1 MGLPEEPLPTS
12 LGEFSVD
19 FMTDD
24 QYPACAII
32 IPHFNDVER
41 LVRCLS
47 ALMPQ
52 VTPEVEVVVVDNGS
66 TQPLDPVRVAWPDLR
81 IVTEPIKGAAAARN
95 RGVAETGAQ
104 GLLFLDSD
112 CVPAENWLA
121 RAQEVIGQADI
132 TGGAIDVFDET
143 PPPRTGAEA
152 FETIFAFDNRTY
164 IETKGFS
171 VTANLITTRDIFARA
186 GPFRPGLSED
196 LDWCHRAT
204 AAGAR
209 LAYDEDLRVAHPTR
223 SDWPALRR
231 KWRRLT
237 DEAWCLRDTT
247 LPARASWALRALV
260 MPISVVAHAPRIF
273 FSPRLDGP
281 GERFAA
287 FATLIRLR
295 LLRCLWMLRQAAG
308 ASPGGRPAGVK
319 SR

>member
-1 MGLPEEPLPTS
+1 MTLPDHA
-12 LGEFSVD
+12 V
-19 FMTDD
+19 
-24 QYPACAII
+24 I

-41 LVRCLS
+41 LLRCLS

-66 TQPLDPVRVAWPDLR
+66 SQPLDPVRAAWPDLR
-81 IVTEPIKGAAAARN
+81 VVTEPERGAAAARN
-95 RGVAETGAQ
+95 RGVAETSAPA
-104 GLLFLDSD
+104 LTFLDCD
-112 CVPAENWLA
+112 CVPADNWLA
-121 RAQEVIGQADI
+121 RARAMIGQADI

-143 PPPRTGAEA
+143 PPPRSGAEA
-152 FETIFAFDNRTY
+152 FETVFAFDNRAY

-171 VTANLITTRDIFARA
+171 VTANLITTRAVFDRT

-209 LAYDEDLRVAHPTR
+209 LTYDENLRVSHPTR
-223 SDWPALRR
+223 PDWPALKR

-237 DEAWCLRDTT
+237 DEAWGLRDMTFA
-247 LPARASWALRALV
+247 ARAGWALRALA
-260 MPISVVAHAPRIF
+260 MPVSVVAHAPRIF

-287 FATLIRLR
+287 FATLLRLR
-295 LLRCLWMLRQAAG
+295 LLRCAWMLRQAAG
-308 ASPGGRPAGVK
+308 PSAIGGHKSAGA
-319 SR
+319 R

>member
-1 MGLPEEPLPTS
+1 MTQPL
-12 LGEFSVD
+12 
-19 FMTDD
+19 
-24 QYPACAII
+24 CAII

-41 LVRCLS
+41 LLRCLS
-47 ALMPQ
+47 ALLPQ

-66 TQPLDPVRVAWPDLR
+66 TQPLDPVRAAWPDLR

-95 RGVAETGAQ
+95 RGVAETKAQ
-104 GLLFLDSD
+104 ALLFLDCD

-121 RAQEVIGQADI
+121 RARGVIGQADI
-132 TGGAIDVFDET
+132 IGGAIDVFDET
-143 PPPRTGAEA
+143 PPPRSGAEA
-152 FETIFAFDNRTY
+152 FETIFAFDNRAY

-171 VTANLITTRDIFARA
+171 VTANLVTTRTTFERT

-204 AAGAR
+204 AAGAG
-209 LAYDEDLRVAHPTR
+209 LAYDENLRVAHPTR
-223 SDWPALRR
+223 PDWPTLRH

-237 DEAWCLRDTT
+237 DEAWGLRQAT
-247 LPARASWALRALV
+247 LPARTGWVLRALA
-260 MPISVVAHAPRIF
+260 MPVSVAAHAPRIF

-287 FATLIRLR
+287 FATLLRLR
-295 LLRCLWMLRQAAG
+295 LLRCVWMLRQALGPGHGDRPVG
-308 ASPGGRPAGVK
+308 AQ

>member
-1 MGLPEEPLPTS
+1 
-12 LGEFSVD
+12 
-19 FMTDD
+19 MTD
-24 QYPACAII
+24 PICAII

-41 LVRCLS
+41 LSRCLS

-66 TQPLDPVRVAWPDLR
+66 DQSLDPVRAAWPALR
-81 IVTEPIKGAAAARN
+81 IVTEPGRGAAAARN
-95 RGVAETGAQ
+95 RGVAETDAP
-104 GLLFLDSD
+104 GLLFLDCD
-112 CVPAENWLA
+112 CVPAEDWLTRA
-121 RAQEVIGQADI
+121 RALAVIGQADI

-143 PPPRTGAEA
+143 SPPRSGAEA
-152 FETIFAFDNRTY
+152 FETIFAFDNRAY

-171 VTANLITTRDIFARA
+171 VTANLVTTRAIFERT

-209 LAYDEDLRVAHPTR
+209 LTYDDRLRVAHPTR
-223 SDWPALRR
+223 SDWPALKR

-237 DEAWCLRDTT
+237 DEAWRLRSTT
-247 LPARASWALRALV
+247 VAARAGWALRALA
-260 MPISVVAHAPRIF
+260 MPVSVAAHAPRIF

-287 FATLIRLR
+287 FATLVRLR
-295 LLRCLWMLRQAAG
+295 LLRCVWMLRQAAG
-308 ASPGGRPAGVK
+308 PGLSDRQMGAPA
-319 SR
+319 R